1 LNDGALPS
9 AFQRKYT
16 LHIGLSS
23 IREFRWSAQNVA
35 RDMLFRFLADYWH
48 GGGTRLFGTV
58 PPKKDLEEWRGL
70 ERPIRFSQ
78 LCKRKGQADYLLP

>member
-1 LNDGALPS
+1 
-9 AFQRKYT
+9 
-16 LHIGLSS
+16 
-23 IREFRWSAQNVA
+23 
-35 RDMLFRFLADYWH
+35 MLFRFLADYWH

-78 LCKRKGQADYLLP
+78 FRGLQLCKRKGQADYLLP